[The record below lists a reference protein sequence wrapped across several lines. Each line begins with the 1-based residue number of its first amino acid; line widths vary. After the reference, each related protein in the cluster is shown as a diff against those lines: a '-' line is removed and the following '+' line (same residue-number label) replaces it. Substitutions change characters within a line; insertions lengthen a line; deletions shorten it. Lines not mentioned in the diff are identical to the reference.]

1 MLSHLGF
8 RNVFAE
14 RFVQALL
21 CLQLVLESVSVCAKR
36 IHLDRGIPRRDGSV
50 LAVCDHTESYCQA
63 SNVNMSKALQF
74 FTCMSPTKLAQASPR
89 VKIVTF
95 ASIFGAY
102 WLAFPWMLTVWSM
115 PSRIFAVSY
124 IVMAA
129 LLWGLKGGL
138 LVALINIPVVIGLLK
153 VLGIENIAPVIAPI
167 ITLSLAA
174 IVGRLTDLSLALEAR
189 YVRSS
194 QAEQALQTS
203 QQHLEHEVQERMSE
217 LAAANQLLQREIAE
231 RQRTEA
237 ALRSSEERYR
247 HLVENINDVIYAT
260 DAQGVFTYLSPAV
273 EAQSGYKPAELVG
286 HVFADYVYQEDR
298 QRLLEQFEKLLAGH
312 LEPSEYRIVTK
323 AGTIRWIRSSSRC
336 VYQGDQVVG
345 VQGAYIDITEKRGL
359 EEQLRQAHKMEALGT
374 LAGGI
379 AHDFNNILGI
389 ILGNTELA
397 LLDRSDGQPTRGPLE
412 QIHQACLR
420 AQALVRQILS
430 FSRKTTQELQL
441 CHLGPI
447 VQESL
452 TLMRALIPTT
462 IDLRLDMTAT
472 ADVVLADPAQLQQ
485 VVINLV
491 MNAAQAMEYAGGVLE
506 VSLVDVALDELAAQ
520 RHDLRPGSY
529 VRLTVRDTGGGI
541 APAIMGRIFDPY
553 FTTKEVG
560 KGTGLGLAVV
570 HGIVTQHGGA
580 ISVHSVL
587 GQGASFQVYLP
598 VRAAEPLLASPLTV
612 SLSAGQE
619 RILFIDDEPAL
630 ASMGKAIL
638 EHLGYAVVSETRSP
652 EALILFTRQPDR
664 FDLVITD
671 MTMPGMTGDRLAKEL
686 RRIRPDIPIILCSG
700 FSHYLNEEEAKA
712 IGICA
717 FLMKPFVLRELAET
731 VRTVLHKQAE

>member
-1 MLSHLGF
+1 
-8 RNVFAE
+8 
-14 RFVQALL
+14 
-21 CLQLVLESVSVCAKR
+21 
-36 IHLDRGIPRRDGSV
+36 
-50 LAVCDHTESYCQA
+50 
-63 SNVNMSKALQF
+63 
-74 FTCMSPTKLAQASPR
+74 
-89 VKIVTF
+89 
-95 ASIFGAY
+95 
-102 WLAFPWMLTVWSM
+102 
-115 PSRIFAVSY
+115 
-124 IVMAA
+124 
-129 LLWGLKGGL
+129 
-138 LVALINIPVVIGLLK
+138 
-153 VLGIENIAPVIAPI
+153 
-167 ITLSLAA
+167 
-174 IVGRLTDLSLALEAR
+174 
-189 YVRSS
+189 
-194 QAEQALQTS
+194 
-203 QQHLEHEVQERMSE
+203 
-217 LAAANQLLQREIAE
+217 
-231 RQRTEA
+231 
-237 ALRSSEERYR
+237 
-247 HLVENINDVIYAT
+247 
-260 DAQGVFTYLSPAV
+260 
-273 EAQSGYKPAELVG
+273 
-286 HVFADYVYQEDR
+286 VFADYVYQEDR
-298 QRLLEQFEKLLAGH
+298 QRIRQQFEKLLAGH

-336 VYQGDQVVG
+336 IYQGDQVVG
-345 VQGAYIDITEKRGL
+345 VQGAYIDITEKRDL

-397 LLDRSDGQPTRGPLE
+397 LFDRSNGQPTRGPLE

-462 IDLRLDMTAT
+462 IDLRPDITAT
-472 ADVVLADPAQLQQ
+472 ADVVLADPAQIQQ

-506 VSLVDVALDELAAQ
+506 VRLVDMALDEIAAQ
-520 RHDLRPGSY
+520 RHKLRPGSY
-529 VRLTVRDTGGGI
+529 IRLTVRDTGGGI

-560 KGTGLGLAVV
+560 KGIGLGLAVV
-570 HGIVTQHGGA
+570 HGIVTHHGGA
-580 ISVHSVL
+580 ISVQSVL

-598 VRAAEPLLASPLTV
+598 VREAEPLFASPPTVALAS
-612 SLSAGQE
+612 GQE

-630 ASMGKAIL
+630 VSMGKAIL
-638 EHLGYAVVSETRSP
+638 ERLGYAVVTETSSK
-652 EALILFTRQPDR
+652 EALALFIRNPDL

-671 MTMPGMTGDRLAKEL
+671 MTMPGMTGERLAKEL

-712 IGICA
+712 IGIYA

-731 VRTVLHKQAE
+731 VRTVLHKQAR